1 VTLPRFADT
10 ENYKKD
16 KQMDI
21 EIVIA
26 ELMKLFHVE
35 SVTPSQ
41 YAEAVR
47 ILSGL
52 QLPKLNI
59 PSRSKD
65 LSAKQVKTDTPEA

>member
-1 VTLPRFADT
+1 M
-10 ENYKKD
+10 E
-16 KQMDI
+16 I

-35 SVTPSQ
+35 SITPSQ
-41 YAEAVR
+41 YEEAVQ
-47 ILSGL
+47 ILSEL

-65 LSAKQVKTDTPEA
+65 LSAKQVKTDTLEACR

>member
-1 VTLPRFADT
+1 M
-10 ENYKKD
+10 
-16 KQMDI
+16 QI

-35 SVTPSQ
+35 SITPSQ
-41 YAEAVR
+41 YEEAVQ

-59 PSRSKD
+59 PSWSKD
-65 LSAKQVKTDTPEA
+65 LSANHDKTDTPEV